1 MRNDHLGSVR
11 QRQDLATDERED
23 EIEVI
28 AHCDLHSAAGSVAC
42 GRAGPGR
49 REPCDTGCQFI
60 WVNRGIQLT
69 PVNREPHGAGT
80 RLENVANYLLYFQ
93 EVTHRLGG
101 EEENSRVPLGWPPTS
116 ALPISQAVSASTRIQ
131 VESIEYPNGSI
142 PPGAIFW
149 T

>member
-1 MRNDHLGSVR
+1 MH
-11 QRQDLATDERED
+11 
-23 EIEVI
+23 
-28 AHCDLHSAAGSVAC
+28 
-42 GRAGPGR
+42 
-49 REPCDTGCQFI
+49 FI
-60 WVNRGIQLT
+60 FSDRGIQLT

-131 VESIEYPNGSI
+131 VESIEYPNWRKRAARCQRVAARHDKAARSFRHHSASI
-142 PPGAIFW
+142 VSRPSSPPPTTRTADLFSKVCAFW
-149 T
+149 SLHC

>member
-1 MRNDHLGSVR
+1 MELRPDTLTSRLPGQSR
-11 QRQDLATDERED
+11 LQPSSSTGILA
-23 EIEVI
+23 
-28 AHCDLHSAAGSVAC
+28 S
-42 GRAGPGR
+42 
-49 REPCDTGCQFI
+49 
-60 WVNRGIQLT
+60 RGIQLT

-131 VESIEYPNGSI
+131 VESIEYPNWEKSAFGCPRGRDRRLMI
-142 PPGAIFW
+142 Q
-149 T
+149 